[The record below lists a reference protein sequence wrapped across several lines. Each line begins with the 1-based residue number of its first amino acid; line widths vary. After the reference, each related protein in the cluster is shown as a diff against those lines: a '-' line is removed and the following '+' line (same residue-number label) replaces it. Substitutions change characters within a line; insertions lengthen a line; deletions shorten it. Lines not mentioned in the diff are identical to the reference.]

1 MYNGMDVNSAG
12 VLPDALLR
20 DAMNGLPQHMGG
32 ITRNPD
38 SLGSEL
44 HLIKSN
50 LLLISCVYVS
60 NDVLNSGSMKLLT

>member
-20 DAMNGLPQHMGG
+20 DAMNGLPQHIGG

-38 SLGSEL
+38 SLGSKF

-50 LLLISCVYVS
+50 CINLYVTH
-60 NDVLNSGSMKLLT
+60 DILNSGSMKLLTR